1 MKKVQQI
8 NTMFPIG
15 FKLLIN
21 VITTSFTPGARLIT
35 RNGRNAL
42 SNRKTRI
49 TPKIFGESKKMNG
62 RAMCKSRCYSK
73 QVCIKR
79 TYLYERTIQK

>member
-8 NTMFPIG
+8 NTMFPMG

-21 VITTSFTPGARLIT
+21 VITTSLTPGARLIT

-42 SNRKTRI
+42 NNRNTRI
-49 TPKIFGESKKMNG
+49 TPNIFGESKQKQTC
-62 RAMCKSRCYSK
+62 CKNFIEKSK
-73 QVCIKR
+73 LNCF
-79 TYLYERTIQK
+79 EN